1 MDKLVVP
8 STGVKLVD
16 GSIVILARFPG
27 TKWIV
32 HNGWYNY
39 QGAQSIGWY
48 FCAIPSQT
56 VLPVSDEDLKLLTV
70 VSDGSS
76 CPCPPYPPPFPPPP
90 FPPER
95 PEQFT
100 KQRAWELSRAW
111 ISVQTITE
119 RDSLPTDSKT
129 DGRIIRVDETPEG
142 TPAYYRWDAAKNDW
156 VTETFGVDTA
166 NLVNRQELQIVN
178 ADLQSFKTEVNT
190 NNETIVQ
197 KLDSANQSIESIN
210 QDIDNMEQKLVQLES
225 NLVEWK
231 ELK

>member
-8 STGVKLVD
+8 GTGVELVD

-76 CPCPPYPPPFPPPP
+76 CPCPPYPPPFPPAPLLESPPLPPAPSVPDPAPVPAFPP
-90 FPPER
+90 FPPSTSE
-95 PEQFT
+95 PPLMSMVPF
-100 KQRAWELSRAW
+100 SS
-111 ISVQTITE
+111 SVTGSFPLTIP
-119 RDSLPTDSKT
+119 SVP
-129 DGRIIRVDETPEG
+129 
-142 TPAYYRWDAAKNDW
+142 
-156 VTETFGVDTA
+156 F
-166 NLVNRQELQIVN
+166 LQ
-178 ADLQSFKTEVNT
+178 
-190 NNETIVQ
+190 
-197 KLDSANQSIESIN
+197 
-210 QDIDNMEQKLVQLES
+210 
-225 NLVEWK
+225 
-231 ELK
+231 